1 MTTNYSELYKNAD
14 YLQLYK
20 SLSLASGNGNL
31 EEVKFLISCPELEKH
46 TEPGNGND
54 YALIFAGYRGHI
66 NVVEYLLNLPAY
78 GREDIQCTLFNAC
91 EVGQIELVNFLIT
104 SDTIPSKANIHHNED
119 EILYHALKSKNEIV
133 LQYLIFDLQIEL
145 TDKLK
150 IELSDANNPF
160 YIQVRQ
166 WFENRNLNSEL
177 NNELINNNSSVNTKV
192 KV

>member
-14 YLQLYK
+14 YSQLSK
-20 SLSLASGNGNL
+20 ALSLACGSGNL
-31 EEVKFLISCPELEKH
+31 EEVKFLISCPELKKH
-46 TEPGNGND
+46 VEPDNGND
-54 YALIFAGYRGHI
+54 FALILACNGGHI

-78 GREDIQCTLFNAC
+78 GRENIQYSLFNAC
-91 EVGQIELVNFLIT
+91 EARQIKLVNFLIT

-119 EILYHALKSKNEIV
+119 EILYHALNAENSV
-133 LQYLIFDLQIEL
+133 LLKYLIFDLQIEL
-145 TDKLK
+145 PEKLK
-150 IELSDANNPF
+150 LYLSNTPNTF

-177 NNELINNNSSVNTKV
+177 NNELSENNSSVNTKV